1 MARGFRGAIL
11 DDVGGVPVGSPHE
24 EMAFCWREGLRQ
36 PVEDDGRSGTRERV
50 SCSPASLAS
59 SPDDGVS
66 PGGVSPDALREGRLE
81 EGVSA
86 R

>member
-24 EMAFCWREGLRQ
+24 MAFCWQREGLRQ

-50 SCSPASLAS
+50 SCSPEKLTS
-59 SPDDGVS
+59 SPDDVVS

-81 EGVSA
+81 EGVNA